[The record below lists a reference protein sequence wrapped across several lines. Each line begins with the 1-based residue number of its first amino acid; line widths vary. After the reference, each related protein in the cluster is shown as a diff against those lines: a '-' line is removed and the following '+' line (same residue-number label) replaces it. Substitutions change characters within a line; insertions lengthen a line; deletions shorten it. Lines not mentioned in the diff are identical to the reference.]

1 MRVALGAD
9 HRGFSAK
16 QKIAPVLR
24 QGGHEVIDFGC
35 DGTNPATDYPDHA
48 IPAAH
53 AVAAGECDIGIL
65 FDGSGIGMSIA
76 ANKVP
81 GVRAAL
87 VHDQVTA
94 RLAREHNHCNVL
106 CLGSDLLSDGE
117 VRKIIEVFLHTA
129 YGDGRHSR
137 RVRKLVEYE
146 QALLDP
152 CRKDE
157 TKAVRKSPPHV

>member
-35 DGTNPATDYPDHA
+35 VGTNPATDYPDHA
-48 IPAAH
+48 IPAAQ

-65 FDGSGIGMSIA
+65 IDGSGIGMSIA

-87 VHDQVTA
+87 AHDQVTA

-117 VRKIIEVFLHTA
+117 VRTIVEIFLHTA
-129 YGDGRHSR
+129 YGDGRHLR
-137 RVRKLVEYE
+137 RVRKLVDYE
-146 QALLDP
+146 QVLLGQGSKNKA
-152 CRKDE
+152 RKAH
-157 TKAVRKSPPHV
+157 KPPPHV